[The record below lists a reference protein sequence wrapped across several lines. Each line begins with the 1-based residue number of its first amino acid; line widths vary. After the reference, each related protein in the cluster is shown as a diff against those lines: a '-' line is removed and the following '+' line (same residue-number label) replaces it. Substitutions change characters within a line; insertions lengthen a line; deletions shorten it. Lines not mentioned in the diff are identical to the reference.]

1 MNTTKKIIFLLGI
14 VFFFSMKVCAQ
25 TYQYDDF
32 IVTCG
37 GEEEN
42 MGDVHG
48 CGQGI
53 KRCYKISQN
62 TEFTFT
68 WYTQNTKIDEF
79 GGVYVIGFY
88 YSYNL
93 TLDTYT
99 VLKLTL
105 TAGVYDMTFTFIPG
119 DPEKMKVY
127 IEHHKHNL
135 SKKPTE
141 ATCTTA
147 GYPVQCDGCKDWF
160 WDENTPTY
168 ENDYKPILGH
178 DFTDQTWTTD
188 EVNGGKYRKCTRCD
202 HKQYSYDV
210 VPGEPALSIT
220 LKDDVTLTYPQSMS
234 PVYAKDGMM
243 WKVKLGKTTACELAQ
258 EQVNGISTQWLHKI
272 KEHQCADKSWAD
284 GCTVEGCTEG
294 FTKRWLIINDNKV
307 ETTATTGDLAIES
320 LTLDDAKGYECEAK
334 YTANAVSYSRA
345 MSNEWG
351 TLCLPFEIQSDQ
363 DATCKFYE
371 LKEVKEAE
379 IVLTEVSGNI
389 PAGTPV
395 LVRRNAAG
403 TDISLNATNA
413 EGTDISLNATNAA
426 ITVAPAAGSTANGHS
441 LVGRFTASE
450 ALTEDSYIINN
461 NKFWRVSDLTS
472 KEDVKD
478 VKVGAF
484 RAYLQSSGV
493 QNVRMMSLSIGDD
506 DTTAID
512 VLNAADEG
520 EAEIYDLNGHRLQ
533 GLQKGMNIVKRGNKT
548 TKVIIK

>member
-25 TYQYDDF
+25 TYQYYDF

-42 MGDVHG
+42 MGDVHA
-48 CGQGI
+48 CQEGI
-53 KRCYKISQN
+53 KRCYNISQN

-68 WYTQNTKIDEF
+68 WYTQNTKIYKIDGLF
-79 GGVYVIGFY
+79 VIGSS
-88 YSYNL
+88 YSDDL
-93 TLDTYT
+93 TVDTYT

-105 TAGVYDMTFTFIPG
+105 TAGVYDMTFTFYG
-119 DPEKMKVY
+119 GSPEKMNVN
-127 IEHHKHNL
+127 IEHHTHKL
-135 SKKPTE
+135 SQNSTE

-147 GYPVQCDGCKDWF
+147 GYPVQCDVCKTWL
-160 WDENTPTY
+160 WDENTTSY

-188 EVNGGKYRKCTRCD
+188 EENGGKYRKCTRCD

-220 LKDDVTLTYPQSMS
+220 LKDGETLTYPQSLS

-243 WKVKLGKTTACELAQ
+243 WKVKLGDATACELSLGQVKGIVAQ
-258 EQVNGISTQWLHKI
+258 WPHNNTD
-272 KEHQCADKSWAD
+272 HQCADKSWAD
-284 GCTVEGCTEG
+284 GCSVEGCAKGRTQ
-294 FTKRWLIINDNKV
+294 RWVNINGNKV
-307 ETTATTGDLAIES
+307 ETTAITGDLAIAS
-320 LTLDDAKGYECEAK
+320 LTLDDAKGYECEAE
-334 YTANAVSYSRA
+334 YTANAVSYGRT
-345 MSNEWG
+345 MTNQWG

-413 EGTDISLNATNAA
+413 A
-426 ITVAPAAGSTANGHS
+426 ITVAPAAGRSANGHS

-450 ALTEDSYIINN
+450 ALPEDSYIISN
-461 NKFWRVSDLTS
+461 NKFWHVSDLTS

-478 VKVGAF
+478 VKVRAF

>member
-25 TYQYDDF
+25 TFKDDDF

-37 GEEEN
+37 GEVEN
-42 MGDVHG
+42 MGNVVA
-48 CGQGI
+48 CSEGI

-68 WYTQNTKIDEF
+68 WYNSQEETKIEDSDLVSVPLSYDLTLKNYNVLMLTLEP
-79 GGVYVIGFY
+79 GVY
-88 YSYNL
+88 N
-93 TLDTYT
+93 
-99 VLKLTL
+99 
-105 TAGVYDMTFTFIPG
+105 MTFQFYGGETPM
-119 DPEKMKVY
+119 MKVL
-127 IEHHKHNL
+127 IEQHKHIL
-135 SKKPTE
+135 SENSTE

-147 GYPVQCDGCKDWF
+147 GYPVQCDVCKAWL

-168 ENDYKPILGH
+168 ENDYKPVLGH
-178 DFTDQTWTTD
+178 DFTNQTWITD
-188 EVNGGKYRKCTRCD
+188 EVNGGKYRTCTRSGCD
-202 HKQYSYDV
+202 HKQYTYDV

-220 LKDDVTLTYPQSMS
+220 LKDGETLTYPQSMS

-243 WKVKLGKTTACELAQ
+243 WKVKLGETTACELAQ
-258 EQVNGISTQWLHKI
+258 EQVKGILTQWPHNNT
-272 KEHQCADKSWAD
+272 EHQCADKSWAD
-284 GCTVEGCTEG
+284 GCTAEGCTEG
-294 FTKRWLIINDNKV
+294 FTRRWLKINDSEVNTTELTGALAVNKLV
-307 ETTATTGDLAIES
+307 
-320 LTLDDAKGYECEAK
+320 LDDAVGYECEAE
-334 YTANAVSYSRA
+334 YTANDVSYSRA

-351 TLCLPFEIQSDQ
+351 TLCLPFEIKSDQ

-371 LKEVKEAE
+371 LKEVKETE
-379 IVLTEVSGNI
+379 IVLTEMTGNI

-395 LVRRNAAG
+395 LVRR
-403 TDISLNATNA
+403 NA

-426 ITVAPAAGSTANGHS
+426 ITVAPAAGSSANGFS
-441 LVGRFTASE
+441 LVGRFTASD
-450 ALTEDSYIINN
+450 ALPADNYIISN

-472 KEDVKD
+472 KEGVTD
-478 VKVGAF
+478 VKVGPF

-506 DTTAID
+506 TTTAID

>member
-1 MNTTKKIIFLLGI
+1 MNIIKKIIFLLGI

-25 TYQYDDF
+25 TYKDDVF

-37 GEEEN
+37 SEVEN
-42 MGDVHG
+42 MGSVDDG
-48 CGQGI
+48 KFIEGI
-53 KRCYKISQN
+53 KRCYKISQE

-68 WYTQNTKIDEF
+68 WYNSQKEMTIEDS
-79 GGVYVIGFY
+79 GHVPVPL
-88 YSYNL
+88 SYDLRSEN
-93 TLDTYT
+93 YNF
-99 VLKLTL
+99 LKLTL
-105 TAGVYDMTFTFIPG
+105 KPGVYDMIFIYVG
-119 DPEKMKVY
+119 YMDPPSMNVH
-127 IEHHKHNL
+127 IEYHTHKL
-135 SKKPTE
+135 SQNSTE

-147 GYPVQCDGCKDWF
+147 GYPVQCDVCKTWL
-160 WDENTPTY
+160 WDENTTTY

-178 DFTDQTWTTD
+178 DFTNQTWTTD
-188 EVNGGKYRKCTRCD
+188 EVKGCKYRTCTRSGCG

-210 VPGEPALSIT
+210 VSGEPALSIT
-220 LKDDVTLTYPQSMS
+220 LKDGETLTYPQSKS
-234 PVYAKDGMM
+234 PVYAWDGMM
-243 WKVKLGKTTACELAQ
+243 WKVKLGETTACELAQ
-258 EQVNGISTQWLHKI
+258 EQVNGILTQWPHNNT
-272 KEHQCADKSWAD
+272 EHQCADKSWAD

-294 FTKRWLIINDNKV
+294 LTRRWLKINDNKV
-307 ETTATTGDLAIES
+307 ETTATTGDLAIEN
-320 LTLDDAKGYECEAK
+320 LTLDDAVGYECEAE
-334 YTANAVSYSRA
+334 YTANDVSYSRA

-363 DATCKFYE
+363 EATCKFYE
-371 LKEVKEAE
+371 LKEVKETE

-395 LVRRNAAG
+395 LVRRN
-403 TDISLNATNA
+403 T
-413 EGTDISLNATNAA
+413 EGTNISLNATNAA
-426 ITVAPAAGSTANGHS
+426 ITVAPAASSSANGFS
-441 LVGRFTASE
+441 LVGRFTASG
-450 ALTEDSYIINN
+450 ALPADNYIINN

-472 KEDVKD
+472 DVTD
-478 VKVGAF
+478 VKVGPF

-548 TKVIIK
+548 MKVIIK

>member
-1 MNTTKKIIFLLGI
+1 MNIIKKIALLLAI
-14 VFFFSMKVCAQ
+14 VFSYCQSVTAQEPKMLKVTWDNGSKEVYSYECEGDFYDIGLLPAVN
-25 TYQYDDF
+25 TYLTFQFGEIMNNYALVGDYCFVKENEQYTYPSAPGYYYVKVKYESSYASPYF
-32 IVTCG
+32 HV
-37 GEEEN
+37 E
-42 MGDVHG
+42 
-48 CGQGI
+48 
-53 KRCYKISQN
+53 ISQH
-62 TEFTFT
+62 TTHT
-68 WYTQNTKIDEF
+68 
-79 GGVYVIGFY
+79 IG
-88 YSYNL
+88 
-93 TLDTYT
+93 DT
-99 VLKLTL
+99 
-105 TAGVYDMTFTFIPG
+105 D
-119 DPEKMKVY
+119 
-127 IEHHKHNL
+127 
-135 SKKPTE
+135 KPTE
-141 ATCTTA
+141 PTCTTK
-147 GYPVQCDGCKDWF
+147 GFPGKCSECGQWI
-160 WDENTPTY
+160 WDTSTTTTST
-168 ENDYKPILGH
+168 DYKPILGH
-178 DFTDQTWTTD
+178 DITDQTWTTD
-188 EVNGGKYRKCTRCD
+188 DENGGKYRKCTRCD

-220 LKDDVTLTYPQSMS
+220 LKDGETLTYPQSMS

-243 WKVKLGKTTACELAQ
+243 WKVKLGETTACELSQ
-258 EQVNGISTQWLHKI
+258 GQVNGILTQWPHNNT
-272 KEHQCADKSWAD
+272 EHQCADKSWAD
-284 GCTVEGCTEG
+284 GCTVEGCKEG
-294 FTKRWLIINDNKV
+294 FTRRWLIINGNEV
-307 ETTATTGDLAIES
+307 GTTATTGDLAIES
-320 LTLDDAKGYECEAK
+320 LTLDDAEGYECEAE
-334 YTANAVSYSRA
+334 YTANAVSYSRT

-413 EGTDISLNATNAA
+413 A

-441 LVGRFTASE
+441 LVGRFTASG
-450 ALTEDSYIINN
+450 ALPKDSYIISN
-461 NKFWRVSDLTS
+461 NKFWRVSNLTP
-472 KEDVKD
+472 KEGVTD
-478 VKVGAF
+478 VKVGPF
-484 RAYLQSSGV
+484 RAYLQSNGV

>member
-25 TYQYDDF
+25 TYQDGDF

-37 GEEEN
+37 SKVEN
-42 MGDVHG
+42 LGSVIE
-48 CGQGI
+48 CRKGI

-68 WYTQNTKIDEF
+68 WYNSQKENIDEYD
-79 GGVYVIGFY
+79 GVLVFESPESY
-88 YSYNL
+88 YL
-93 TLDTYT
+93 TLENYN
-99 VLKLTL
+99 VVKRTL
-105 TAGVYDMTFTFIPG
+105 AEGVYDMTFTFYWGNPNR
-119 DPEKMKVY
+119 MNVL
-127 IEHHKHNL
+127 IEHHTHKL
-135 SKKPTE
+135 SQTSTE

-147 GYPVQCDGCKDWF
+147 GYPVQCDGCKAWL
-160 WDENTPTY
+160 WDVNTTTY
-168 ENDYKPILGH
+168 ENEYKPILGH
-178 DFTDQTWTTD
+178 DFTNQTWTTD
-188 EVNGGKYRKCTRCD
+188 EVNGGKYRTCTRSGCD
-202 HKQYSYDV
+202 HKQYTYDV

-220 LKDDVTLTYPQSMS
+220 LKDGETLTYPQSMS

-243 WKVKLGKTTACELAQ
+243 WKVKLGETTACELSQ
-258 EQVNGISTQWLHKI
+258 GQVNGISTQWPHNNTD
-272 KEHQCADKSWAD
+272 HQCADKSWAN

-294 FTKRWLIINDNKV
+294 LTSRWLIINGKEL

-320 LTLDDAKGYECEAK
+320 LTLDDKVGYECEAE
-334 YTANAVSYSRA
+334 YTANDVSYSRK

-351 TLCLPFEIQSDQ
+351 TLCLPFEIKSDQ
-363 DATCKFYE
+363 EATCKFYE
-371 LKEVKEAE
+371 LKEVKETE
-379 IVLTEVSGNI
+379 IVLTEMSGNI

-395 LVRRNAAG
+395 LVRRNAK
-403 TDISLNATNA
+403 
-413 EGTDISLNATNAA
+413 GTDISLNATNAA
-426 ITVAPAAGSTANGHS
+426 ITVAPAAGSSANGFS
-441 LVGRFTASE
+441 LVGRFTASG
-450 ALTEDSYIINN
+450 ALPADNYIINN

-472 KEDVKD
+472 DVTD
-478 VKVGAF
+478 VKVGPF

>member
-1 MNTTKKIIFLLGI
+1 MNTTKKIIFLLVI

-25 TYQYDDF
+25 TFKDDDF

-37 GEEEN
+37 GEVEN
-42 MGDVHG
+42 MGNVVA
-48 CGQGI
+48 CSEGI

-68 WYTQNTKIDEF
+68 WYNSQEETKIEDSDLVSVPLSYDLTLENYNVLMLTLEP
-79 GGVYVIGFY
+79 GVY
-88 YSYNL
+88 N
-93 TLDTYT
+93 
-99 VLKLTL
+99 
-105 TAGVYDMTFTFIPG
+105 MTFQFYGGETPM
-119 DPEKMKVY
+119 MKVL
-127 IEHHKHNL
+127 IEQHKHIL
-135 SKKPTE
+135 SENSTE

-147 GYPVQCDGCKDWF
+147 GYPVQCDVCKAWL

-168 ENDYKPILGH
+168 ENDYKPVLGH
-178 DFTDQTWTTD
+178 DFTNQTWTTD
-188 EVNGGKYRKCTRCD
+188 EVNGGKYRTCTRSGCD
-202 HKQYSYDV
+202 HKQYTYDV

-220 LKDDVTLTYPQSMS
+220 LKDGETLTYPQSMS

-243 WKVKLGKTTACELAQ
+243 WKVKLGETTACELAQ
-258 EQVNGISTQWLHKI
+258 EQVKGILTQWPHNNT
-272 KEHQCADKSWAD
+272 EHQCADKSWAD
-284 GCTVEGCTEG
+284 GCTAEGCTEG
-294 FTKRWLIINDNKV
+294 FTRRWLKINDIEL
-307 ETTATTGDLAIES
+307 ETTELTGALAVNK
-320 LTLDDAKGYECEAK
+320 LVLDDAVGYECEAE
-334 YTANAVSYSRA
+334 YTANDVSYSRA

-363 DATCKFYE
+363 EATCKFYE
-371 LKEVKEAE
+371 LKEVKETE
-379 IVLTEVSGNI
+379 IVLTEMTGNI

-395 LVRRNAAG
+395 LVRR
-403 TDISLNATNA
+403 NA

-426 ITVAPAAGSTANGHS
+426 ITVAPAAGSSANGFS
-441 LVGRFTASE
+441 LVGRFTASD
-450 ALTEDSYIINN
+450 ALPADNYIISN

-472 KEDVKD
+472 KEGVTD
-478 VKVGAF
+478 VKVGPF

-506 DTTAID
+506 TTTAID

>member
-1 MNTTKKIIFLLGI
+1 MNIIKKIALLLAI
-14 VFFFSMKVCAQ
+14 VFSYCQSVTAQEPKLKVTWDNGSTEVYFYQCQGDDFYDIGLLPAVNTKLTFQ
-25 TYQYDDF
+25 FGEITNNYSFGPDYCFVKEHENYTYQDYPGYYYVKVKY
-32 IVTCG
+32 VTG
-37 GEEEN
+37 YATPYFH
-42 MGDVHG
+42 VV
-48 CGQGI
+48 
-53 KRCYKISQN
+53 ISQH
-62 TEFTFT
+62 TTHT
-68 WYTQNTKIDEF
+68 
-79 GGVYVIGFY
+79 IG
-88 YSYNL
+88 
-93 TLDTYT
+93 DT
-99 VLKLTL
+99 
-105 TAGVYDMTFTFIPG
+105 D
-119 DPEKMKVY
+119 
-127 IEHHKHNL
+127 
-135 SKKPTE
+135 KPTE
-141 ATCTTA
+141 PTCTTK
-147 GYPVQCDGCKDWF
+147 GFPGKCSECGQWI
-160 WDENTPTY
+160 WDTSTTTTST
-168 ENDYKPILGH
+168 DYKPVLGH
-178 DFTDQTWTTD
+178 DFTDKTWTTD
-188 EVNGGKYRKCTRCD
+188 EVNGGKYRTCTRSGCD
-202 HKQYSYDV
+202 HKQYTYDV
-210 VPGEPALSIT
+210 VQGEPALSIT
-220 LKDDVTLTYPQSMS
+220 LKDGETLTYPQSKS
-234 PVYAKDGMM
+234 PVYAWDGMM
-243 WKVKLGKTTACELAQ
+243 WKVKLDETTACELAQ
-258 EQVNGISTQWLHKI
+258 EQVNGISTQWPHKI

-320 LTLDDAKGYECEAK
+320 LTLDDAEGYECEAE
-334 YTANAVSYSRA
+334 YTANDVSYSRA

-351 TLCLPFEIQSDQ
+351 TLCLPFEIKSDPN
-363 DATCKFYE
+363 AICKFYE

-413 EGTDISLNATNAA
+413 A
-426 ITVAPAAGSTANGHS
+426 ITVAPAAGSSANGFS
-441 LVGRFTASE
+441 LVGRFTASG
-450 ALTEDSYIINN
+450 ALPADNYIINN

-472 KEDVKD
+472 DVTD
-478 VKVGAF
+478 VKVGPF

>member
-25 TYQYDDF
+25 TFKDDDF

-37 GEEEN
+37 GEVEN
-42 MGDVHG
+42 MGNVVA
-48 CGQGI
+48 CSEGI

-68 WYTQNTKIDEF
+68 WYNSQEETKIEDSGLVPVPLSYDLTLKYHNVLMLTLEP
-79 GGVYVIGFY
+79 GVY
-88 YSYNL
+88 N
-93 TLDTYT
+93 
-99 VLKLTL
+99 
-105 TAGVYDMTFTFIPG
+105 MTFQFYGGETPM
-119 DPEKMKVY
+119 MKVL
-127 IEHHKHNL
+127 IEQHKHIL
-135 SKKPTE
+135 SENSTE

-147 GYPVQCDGCKDWF
+147 GYPVQCDVCKAWL

-168 ENDYKPILGH
+168 ENDYKPVLGH
-178 DFTDQTWTTD
+178 DFTNQTWITD
-188 EVNGGKYRKCTRCD
+188 EVNGGKYRTCTRSGCD
-202 HKQYSYDV
+202 HKQYTYDV

-220 LKDDVTLTYPQSMS
+220 LKDGETLTYPQSMS
-234 PVYAKDGMM
+234 PVYAWDGMM
-243 WKVKLGKTTACELAQ
+243 WKVKLGETPACELAQ
-258 EQVNGISTQWLHKI
+258 EQVKGILTQWPHNNT
-272 KEHQCADKSWAD
+272 EHQCADKSWAD
-284 GCTVEGCTEG
+284 GCTAEGCTEG
-294 FTKRWLIINDNKV
+294 LTRRWLKINDSEVNTTELTGALAVNKLV
-307 ETTATTGDLAIES
+307 
-320 LTLDDAKGYECEAK
+320 LDDAVGYECEAE
-334 YTANAVSYSRA
+334 YTANDVSYSRA

-351 TLCLPFEIQSDQ
+351 TLCLPFEIKSDQ

-371 LKEVKEAE
+371 LKEVKETE
-379 IVLTEVSGNI
+379 IVLTEMTGNI

-395 LVRRNAAG
+395 LVRR
-403 TDISLNATNA
+403 NA

-426 ITVAPAAGSTANGHS
+426 ITVAPAAGSSANGFS
-441 LVGRFTASE
+441 LVGRFTASD
-450 ALTEDSYIINN
+450 ALPADNYIISN

-472 KEDVKD
+472 KEGVTD
-478 VKVGAF
+478 VKVGPF

-548 TKVIIK
+548 MKVIIK